1 MTHAIGWVLF
11 FVALIVS
18 VCIHEG
24 GHFLTAKRFG
34 MKATQ
39 FFAGFGPTLW
49 SFQRGETEYGVKAIL
64 AGGYV
69 KIIGMTDLEEVAPE
83 DEPRAFYR
91 QAGWKRT
98 IVLAA
103 GSFMHFVIALVLI
116 WIGLLLVG
124 TSNATLTLDSVSCA
138 RASTD
143 QACVSGTP
151 APALNAGLKPGDT
164 LVSYGGKSIKNW
176 AAFQKAVQDGGV
188 VPVAVVVKRDGA
200 LKTFTMTPVTVIDPT
215 THQTLLGDNNKPAPK
230 IGVGP
235 VIKYTTYN
243 VLSAVPT
250 AFSTFA
256 SGVSQTVT
264 GVTKL
269 PSEVGH
275 AFGAHRTADNSPAS
289 VIGVGKIAGDAVASG
304 SFADRAA
311 GFLGIVAALNLF
323 VGLFNLLPLL
333 PLDGGHIA
341 ILWFEGLRSWLAR
354 LFRRPD
360 PGRVDIVKLTPA
372 LYAVLIL
379 IVGLSVTL
387 IAADIVNP
395 IANPF

>member
-1 MTHAIGWVLF
+1 MIRELGWLLF
-11 FVALIVS
+11 FVALITS
-18 VCIHEG
+18 VIIHEA
-24 GHFLTAKRFG
+24 GHFVTAKRFG

-49 SFQRGETEYGVKAIL
+49 SFQRGETEYGVKAIP
-64 AGGYV
+64 AGGFV

-98 IVLAA
+98 IVLGA

-124 TSNATLTLDSVSCA
+124 TTKQTLTLDSVSCA
-138 RASTD
+138 RATASQTCTP
-143 QACVSGTP
+143 ASP
-151 APALNAGLKPGDT
+151 APALAAGMKPGDT
-164 LVSYGGKSIKNW
+164 LVSYNGKPVKTW
-176 AAFQKAVQDGGV
+176 AAFSTDVQNGGLS
-188 VPVAVVVKRDGA
+188 PATVVVSRDGV
-200 LKTFTMTPVTVIDPT
+200 LKTFTMTPATVINPT
-215 THQTLLGDNNKPAPK
+215 TGKTLVGQDNKPLPK

-235 VIKYTTYN
+235 VNQHTTYN
-243 VLSAVPT
+243 VLTAIPT
-250 AFSTFA
+250 TFSTFGSA
-256 SGVSQTVT
+256 VSQTVT
-264 GVTKL
+264 GVSKL
-269 PSEVGH
+269 PSQVAH
-275 AFGAHRTADNSPAS
+275 AFGANRTADNSPAS
-289 VIGVGKIAGDAVASG
+289 VVGVGKIAGDAVASG
-304 SFADRAA
+304 SVADRVA

-341 ILWFEGLRSWLAR
+341 ILWFEGVRSRLAR
-354 LFRRPD
+354 LFHKPD

-387 IAADIVNP
+387 LAADIVNP

>member
-1 MTHAIGWVLF
+1 MIHELGWLLF

-18 VCIHEG
+18 VCIHEA
-24 GHFLTAKRFG
+24 GHFVMAKRFG

-49 SFQRGETEYGVKAIL
+49 SFQRGETEYGVKAIP
-64 AGGYV
+64 AGGFV

-116 WIGLLLVG
+116 WIALLLVG
-124 TSNATLTLDSVSCA
+124 TTKQTLTLDSVSCVKVLT
-138 RASTD
+138 SDT
-143 QACVSGTP
+143 CGSSTP
-151 APALNAGLKPGDT
+151 APALSAGLKPGDT
-164 LVSYGGKSIKNW
+164 LVSYDGKPVTSWADFSTDVRNGGLSP
-176 AAFQKAVQDGGV
+176 AT
-188 VPVAVVVKRDGA
+188 VVVSRNGA
-200 LKTFTMTPVTVIDPT
+200 LKTFTMTPSTVIDPT
-215 THQTLLGDNNKPAPK
+215 TGKTLVDSNNKPVPK

-235 VIKYTTYN
+235 VSQHTTYN
-243 VLSAVPT
+243 VLSAIPT
-250 AFSTFA
+250 TFSSFGSA
-256 SGVSQTVT
+256 VSQTVT

-269 PSEVGH
+269 PSEVAN
-275 AFGAHRTADNSPAS
+275 AFDKGRTADNSPAS

-304 SFADRAA
+304 SFADRVA

-341 ILWFEGLRSWLAR
+341 ILWFEGVRSRLAK
-354 LFRRPD
+354 LFHKPD

-387 IAADIVNP
+387 LAADIVNP